1 MIHQSPVSARSQILL
16 AQTLVLSLSLLNL
29 DKIGICTDRNKNYK
43 LIKFVLVDFT
53 CLLNFFIIGTIRSN
67 VFLQLFTLSF
77 QVLLFLETLRRQFS
91 NPGGNSL
98 TLSKIPHHRYII
110 GNTNKPQHQI
120 QTMILNFII

>member
-77 QVLLFLETLRRQFS
+77 LLFLETLRRQFS

-98 TLSKIPHHRYII
+98 TVFKITHHRYII